1 LTPYSPGLPGLLS
14 LDLHTSAMSEPAIKP
29 PVPSSTP
36 PPPAHGIRPDKETF
50 LAEEN
55 PFEAMMERFDH
66 AAHLLNLD
74 PGLYKVL
81 RNPEKQ
87 IIVSIPV
94 LRDSGEVE
102 VYTGYRVLYNT
113 SRGPA
118 KGGIRFD
125 LNVTL
130 EEVKALA
137 AWMTWKCA
145 LVNIPFGGSKGG
157 VVCDPT
163 TMSMG
168 ELERVTR
175 RYTSSIIETLGPDSD
190 VPAPDVN
197 TNERVMAWIMD
208 TYSMHH
214 RHTVTSVVTGK
225 PVEMGGSLGRREATG
240 RGCMIVTRET
250 LAKLGMS
257 LKGARVAVQGFG
269 NVGSVAAELMAREGG
284 IIVAVSDKSGGVY
297 NRQGLDIPDV
307 LQWVREK
314 RQIAGYPK
322 GEQISKEAVLTVD
335 CDVVVPAA
343 TENVITRKNAPQIKA
358 KIICEGANGPT
369 TAAADEILEKKGIFV
384 IPDILANAGGVTVSY
399 FEWVQDRGG
408 YFWDED
414 TVNRRLESIMTRSFH
429 EVMGLVEKHKASTRI
444 ACYMLAVDR
453 VAKMHRLRGMYA

>member
-1 LTPYSPGLPGLLS
+1 MSDSTIPGQAER
-14 LDLHTSAMSEPAIKP
+14 TPAI
-29 PVPSSTP
+29 
-36 PPPAHGIRPDKETF
+36 IRPDKDTF
-50 LAEEN
+50 LADEN

-66 AAHLLNLD
+66 AAKILNLD

-87 IIVSIPV
+87 IIVSVPIQ
-94 LRDSGEVE
+94 RDNGEVE

-130 EEVKALA
+130 EEVTALA

-145 LVNIPFGGSKGG
+145 VVNIPFGGAKGA
-157 VVCDPT
+157 VRCDPT

-168 ELERVTR
+168 ELERMTR
-175 RYTSSIIETLGPDSD
+175 RYTSGIIETLGPDSD

-208 TYSMHH
+208 TYSMHK
-214 RHTVTSVVTGK
+214 RHTVTAVVTGK

-240 RGCMIVTRET
+240 RGCMFVTRQA
-250 LAKLGMS
+250 LARLGLA

-269 NVGSVAAELMAREGG
+269 NVGSVAADLLAHEGAVV
-284 IIVAVSDKSGGVY
+284 VAVSDKSGGLY
-297 NRQGLDIPDV
+297 EPRGLDVAD
-307 LQWVREK
+307 LLSWVKER
-314 RQIAGYPK
+314 RQLAEYPK
-322 GEQISKEAVLTVD
+322 AQHIGNEEILTVD
-335 CDVVVPAA
+335 CDVLVPAA
-343 TENVITRKNAPQIKA
+343 LENVITRKNAGQIKA
-358 KIICEGANGPT
+358 KVICEGANGPT
-369 TAAADEILEKKGIFV
+369 TAAADKVLDDKGIFV

-399 FEWVQDRGG
+399 FEWVQDRAG

-414 TVNRRLESIMTRSFH
+414 TVNRRLETIMTRSFG
-429 EVMGLVEKHKASTRI
+429 EVAAAAERHRVSLRI
-444 ACYMLAVDR
+444 AAYMVGMDR
-453 VAKMHRLRGMYA
+453 VAAMHRMRGMYA

>member
-1 LTPYSPGLPGLLS
+1 
-14 LDLHTSAMSEPAIKP
+14 MSEPAIKTEP
-29 PVPSSTP
+29 QRII
-36 PPPAHGIRPDKETF
+36 GRDKDMF

-66 AAHLLNLD
+66 AAQLLNLD

-81 RNPEKQ
+81 RTPEKQ
-87 IIVSIPV
+87 IIVSVRII
-94 LRDSGEVE
+94 RDNGEVE

-157 VVCDPT
+157 VVCDPS
-163 TMSMG
+163 TMSLA

-175 RYTSSIIETLGPDSD
+175 RYTASIIETLGPDSD

-214 RHTVTSVVTGK
+214 RHTVTAVVTGK

-240 RGCMIVTRET
+240 RGCMFVTREA
-250 LAKLGMS
+250 LAKLDMS

-269 NVGSVAAELMAREGG
+269 NVGSVAADLMAKEGAV
-284 IIVAVSDKSGGVY
+284 IVGVSDKSGALY
-297 NRQGLDIPDV
+297 NAKGLDVPA
-307 LQWVREK
+307 LLTWVREH
-314 RQIAGYPK
+314 RQLAGYPQADALAK
-322 GEQISKEAVLTVD
+322 DQLLTVE
-335 CDVVVPAA
+335 CDVA
-343 TENVITRKNAPQIKA
+343 
-358 KIICEGANGPT
+358 GP
-369 TAAADEILEKKGIFV
+369 V
-384 IPDILANAGGVTVSY
+384 
-399 FEWVQDRGG
+399 
-408 YFWDED
+408 D
-414 TVNRRLESIMTRSFH
+414 T
-429 EVMGLVEKHKASTRI
+429 
-444 ACYMLAVDR
+444 
-453 VAKMHRLRGMYA
+453 

>member
-1 LTPYSPGLPGLLS
+1 MTDTVSQ
-14 LDLHTSAMSEPAIKP
+14 TEN
-29 PVPSSTP
+29 V
-36 PPPAHGIRPDKETF
+36 IRPDKDRF
-50 LAEEN
+50 LSEDN
-55 PFEAMMERFDH
+55 PFESMMSRFDH
-66 AAHLLNLD
+66 AAKLLNLD

-81 RNPEKQ
+81 RHPEKQ

-94 LRDSGEVE
+94 VRDNGEVE

-145 LVNIPFGGSKGG
+145 VVNIPFGGAKGG
-157 VVCDPT
+157 VVCDPF
-163 TMSMG
+163 TMSMA

-214 RHTVTSVVTGK
+214 RHTVTAVVTGK

-240 RGCMIVTRET
+240 RGCMIVTREA
-250 LAKLGMS
+250 LARLGMS
-257 LKGARVAVQGFG
+257 LRQARVAVQGFG
-269 NVGSVAAELMAREGG
+269 NVGSIAADLLAKAGATIIAVA
-284 IIVAVSDKSGGVY
+284 DKSGGLI
-297 NRQGLDIPDV
+297 NPKGLDIPDV
-307 LQWVREK
+307 VAWAREH
-314 RQIAGYPK
+314 RQLAGYPRADS
-322 GEQISKEAVLTVD
+322 ISNEDLLTTD
-335 CDVVVPAA
+335 CDVLLPAA
-343 TENVITRKNAPQIKA
+343 LENVITSKNAKRIKA
-358 KIICEGANGPT
+358 KVICEGANGPT
-369 TAAADEILEKKGIFV
+369 TANADKILEEQGVLV

-408 YFWDED
+408 YFWDEE
-414 TVNRRLESIMTRSFH
+414 TVNHRLEAIITRSFK
-429 EVMGLVEKHKASTRI
+429 EVVTLADKHKVTMRVA
-444 ACYMLAVDR
+444 AYMLAIDR
-453 VAKMHRLRGMYA
+453 VATMHRLRGMYA

>member
-1 LTPYSPGLPGLLS
+1 MTDTY
-14 LDLHTSAMSEPAIKP
+14 
-29 PVPSSTP
+29 
-36 PPPAHGIRPDKETF
+36 RPTEARIQMRDKDTF

-66 AAHLLNLD
+66 AAKLLNLD

-87 IIVSIPV
+87 IIVSVPV
-94 LRDSGEVE
+94 VKDSGEVE
-102 VYTGYRVLYNT
+102 VYTGYRVLFNT

-145 LVNIPFGGSKGG
+145 VVNIPFGGAKGG

-163 TMSMG
+163 SMSMG
-168 ELERVTR
+168 ELERLTR
-175 RYTSSIIETLGPDSD
+175 RYTSGIIDTLGPDSD

-208 TYSMHH
+208 TYSMHK
-214 RHTVTSVVTGK
+214 RHTVTAVVTGK

-240 RGCMIVTRET
+240 RGCGFVTREALT
-250 LAKLGMS
+250 KLGMTM
-257 LKGARVAVQGFG
+257 KGARVAVQGFG
-269 NVGSVAAELMAREGG
+269 NVGSIAAELMAKEGAV
-284 IIVAVSDKSGGVY
+284 IVAVSDKSGGLF
-297 NRQGLDIPDV
+297 NAKGLDVPAM
-307 LQWVREK
+307 QEYYKQR
-314 RQIAGYPK
+314 RQLAGYPN
-322 GEQISKEAVLTVD
+322 GEAITNEQLLTID
-335 CDVVVPAA
+335 CDVLVPAA
-343 TENVITRKNAPQIKA
+343 LENVITSKNASKIKA

-369 TAAADEILEKKGIFV
+369 SAAADKILEQKGILV

-408 YFWDED
+408 YFWDEE
-414 TVNRRLESIMTRSFH
+414 TVNRRLETIIVRSFN
-429 EVMGLVEKHKASTRI
+429 EVAALADKHKVNMRI
-444 ACYMLAVDR
+444 AAYMLSVDR
-453 VAKMHRLRGMYA
+453 VAAMHRLRGMYA